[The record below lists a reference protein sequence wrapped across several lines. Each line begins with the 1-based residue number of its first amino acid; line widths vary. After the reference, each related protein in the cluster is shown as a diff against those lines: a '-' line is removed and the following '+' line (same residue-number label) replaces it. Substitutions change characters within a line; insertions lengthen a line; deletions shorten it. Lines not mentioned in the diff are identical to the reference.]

1 MLNRLMTEQTL
12 QNTSVDL
19 EDIAIKIIQIKRD
32 QWPWPVQHVK
42 IYSDF

>member
-32 QWPWPVQHVK
+32 QWP
-42 IYSDF
+42 